1 MAAVRKNT
9 NFLRTS
15 FICVVSAATL
25 ASGATAMP
33 AAETS
38 SYAASMQA
46 TAEAAETQT
55 ETKTSIL
62 AEQQGPRVAE
72 IDTDPKVAVT
82 SSENTA
88 ALPATQAASSPD
100 KGDSRVLESFNIS
113 DSQSNAIAS
122 VTSIS
127 QLSEVQPTDWIFQTQ
142 LHELRVA
149 EFDTNSKIAVTPSE
163 NMAPPTD
170 TQTASSPDTDDF
182 RVLEPFNSSYLE
194 SDAFTQVTS
203 VSQLSDVQPT
213 DWAFQALQN
222 LVERYGCLVGY
233 PDRTYR
239 GNRSLTRYEFAA
251 GLNACL
257 EQIQQL
263 ITTSTSNNS
272 VIKEDL
278 ATLQRLQEEFAAQL
292 VTLRSRT
299 NTLEDRATKLEAHQ
313 FTTTTRMIGNIRFAT
328 NAFFSGEGDPQANLQ
343 YNIFLGLLT
352 SFTGRDLLITAM
364 GATNTTFPDLATN
377 NAGRNVGST
386 REGLNDTAGAGSSEN
401 GLRLLAATYQFP
413 VGDKVTVNLIGAE
426 RYRFNPILLPRFLP
440 YYTVGGGPTS
450 TFAEAPPIY
459 LLGAGAG
466 VSVSFEMF
474 NATVLSLTYLATF
487 GNESAPGS
495 GLFNGDYIIA
505 AQINYNPSPRF
516 FLQGL
521 YQHGYFGT
529 RRIGDTDVGNFAFN
543 NGQFFRGNGF
553 VGSAL
558 ANRFDDAGVFFNE
571 ASAVSSNAYQIGAY
585 LVLSPKVILGGWV
598 NLINARLLGKGDAN
612 IWTYSVQAAFPD
624 LFKEGNV
631 GGLVVGMEPTLTGL
645 KNGNNFVGGFKND
658 TSLHIEAYYKY
669 QLTDNISITP
679 SVIWITAP
687 NQDADN
693 EDIVIGGIRTTFSF

>member
-1 MAAVRKNT
+1 MAAVRKKT
-9 NFLRTS
+9 YFLRS
-15 FICVVSAATL
+15 SLMSVVSAATL

-38 SYAASMQA
+38 LYAAPMQA
-46 TAEAAETQT
+46 TAEAAEPQT
-55 ETKTSIL
+55 EAKTSIL
-62 AEQQGPRVAE
+62 TEQQEPRVTE

-100 KGDSRVLESFNIS
+100 QGDSTVLEPFNS
-113 DSQSNAIAS
+113 PDSESNAIAS
-122 VTSIS
+122 VTSVS
-127 QLSEVQPTDWIFQTQ
+127 QLSEVQPTDWTFQTQ

-149 EFDTNSKIAVTPSE
+149 EFDTNSKVAVTPSE
-163 NMAPPTD
+163 NMAAPTD
-170 TQTASSPDTDDF
+170 TQTASSPDTDDS
-182 RVLEPFNSSYLE
+182 RVLELFNSSDLE
-194 SDAFTQVTS
+194 SDAFAQVTS

-222 LVERYGCLVGY
+222 LVERYGCLAGY

-239 GNRSLTRYEFAA
+239 GNRTLTRYEFAV

-263 ITTSTSNNS
+263 ITTSTSNNL
-272 VIKEDL
+272 VTKEDL
-278 ATLQRLQEEFAAQL
+278 ATLQRLQDEFAAQL

-299 NTLEDRATKLEAHQ
+299 DTLEARATKLEAHQ
-313 FTTTTRMIGNIRFAT
+313 FTTTTRLIGNIRFQA

-352 SFTGRDLLITAM
+352 SFTGKDLLITAL
-364 GATNTTFPDLATN
+364 ASTNTTLPELVTN
-377 NAGRNVGST
+377 NAGRDVGST
-386 REGLNDTAGAGSSEN
+386 PEGTSDTASSGATDN
-401 GLRLLAATYQFP
+401 DFRMITLAYQFP
-413 VGDKVTVNLIGAE
+413 VGDKIIVNLIPFD
-426 RYRFNPILLPRFLP
+426 RYRFNPILLPRFFP
-440 YYTVGGGPTS
+440 YYSVGAGPVS
-450 TFAEAPPIY
+450 AFAEAPPIY
-459 LLGAGAG
+459 FLGAGSG
-466 VSVSFEMF
+466 ISVSYEMF
-474 NATVLSLTYLATF
+474 KATVLSLTYLATF
-487 GNESAPGS
+487 GSDSTPGS
-495 GLFNGDYIIA
+495 GLFNGDYIVG
-505 AQINYNPSPRF
+505 AQINYNPSPKF
-516 FLQGL
+516 FLQAL
-521 YQHGYFGT
+521 YHHGYFGT
-529 RRIGDTDVGNFAFN
+529 RRLGDIEVGNFAFN
-543 NGQFFRGNGF
+543 SAQFFRGNGF

-571 ASAVSSNAYQIGAY
+571 ASAVSSNAYQIGGYYAI
-585 LVLSPKVILGGWV
+585 SPKVIVGGWV

-645 KNGNNFVGGFKND
+645 KNGNNFVGGFKKD

-669 QLTDNISITP
+669 QLMDNISITP

-693 EDIVIGGIRTTFSF
+693 EDLVIGGIRTTFNF